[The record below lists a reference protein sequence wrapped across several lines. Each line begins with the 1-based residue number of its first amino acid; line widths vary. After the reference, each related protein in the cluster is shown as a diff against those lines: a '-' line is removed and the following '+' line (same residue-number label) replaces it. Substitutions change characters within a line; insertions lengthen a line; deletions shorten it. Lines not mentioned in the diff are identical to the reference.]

1 MLSFIKEDSI
11 IKAYNLNTTKLEPKD
26 REKSGLLKIEKDKIY
41 FHLDEKRYLELEII
55 GKAKEKEIKNAF
67 CSNAFLAAQV
77 LNLSKNQERQV
88 LELKCYFFKRP
99 IKILPE
105 ALNINFKDTIVEKL
119 LKDMGKDEK
128 LENFKENCILK
139 MAGLTYFVCVLPYED
154 ENKEDK
160 EDSEE
165 ILEEDF
171 SLLNTKGGLSVKRI
185 NNRHSYE
192 AIKLRPIKQE
202 LAPGLCL
209 FFQGS
214 LEFNDKTTK
223 TMRTSLLVQIQ
234 QDEKSYLKIWEKYL
248 IKSTQKSFNEAKEVR
263 VLKIESVEKEGENL
277 KIRFKPALDKNKM
290 EILKKKSQLKEGSDL
305 GVLEDLDTQ
314 NEESLINFISKQNKQ
329 TSPNNSEKKET
340 ITIKDISGDDFIIDY
355 NPSIKESDA
364 FYLNY
369 TGDLNT
375 LRKQYS
381 ALDKTKKGLSAN
393 PNLGLILN
401 IKENKE
407 NSDGDND
414 AADAMDEVLKEILSS
429 YKTKALGLTKRVKEK
444 VFKNDPTENQEK
456 AIKIALN
463 TPNIAIIQGPPGTG
477 KTTVINAICERLFE
491 EYPKDKNIK
500 GQILLC
506 AQGHDATNN
515 VRERI
520 KVGGLPTFK
529 FGYRNTEEQ
538 YKQNER
544 LYEQLREFAE
554 TLIESVRE
562 KLQSL
567 GDYENIEKILDLEKA
582 LRRYYSSPISELEF
596 LKEIEKNASFLNSS
610 MREKLSE
617 LKARQQKQEM
627 PANLSVIHALRTTQE
642 GFEDDGIMRNY
653 DLLESQFKENLTKE
667 DRELLES
674 FEPNLEKL
682 QELKIRLLEK
692 NAPKREYEISKP
704 NEDVVSLAN
713 DLLEILSSQSPNDK
727 RIRVLLEYLSVLER
741 NPWDLESLLKDY
753 NFVFSST
760 IGQHD
765 KALKEKETPYFDSVI
780 VDEAAKAN
788 PLELLMVM
796 ALAKERIILVGDD
809 RQLPH
814 YLDDEIGKKLEDE
827 SQDTQDEIEKAL
839 KDSMFKKLKERAQ
852 KLKELDGK
860 ERFITLNKQYRMHP
874 LLGGLVSGVFYE
886 PHNEGFE
893 SPLKE
898 EEHLIL
904 FKHNL
909 RFLDNKPL
917 AWIDVKNPKERRN
930 ADGSCYRESEIVAIK
945 KCLDDF
951 MEDEPNFTFGVI
963 TFFSEQKRRLEQALK
978 GYANLEIGTVDSFQ
992 GKEFDVVF
1000 LSSVRTSHTEG
1011 FGFLKDSPRLCV
1023 ALSRQKRALIVVGDR
1038 EKFETLEAK
1047 DKVSGLFEFLQLC
1060 KKEGKI
1066 LVFTEEE
1073 GKIS

>member
-1 MLSFIKEDSI
+1 
-11 IKAYNLNTTKLEPKD
+11 
-26 REKSGLLKIEKDKIY
+26 
-41 FHLDEKRYLELEII
+41 
-55 GKAKEKEIKNAF
+55 
-67 CSNAFLAAQV
+67 
-77 LNLSKNQERQV
+77 
-88 LELKCYFFKRP
+88 
-99 IKILPE
+99 
-105 ALNINFKDTIVEKL
+105 
-119 LKDMGKDEK
+119 
-128 LENFKENCILK
+128 
-139 MAGLTYFVCVLPYED
+139 
-154 ENKEDK
+154 
-160 EDSEE
+160 
-165 ILEEDF
+165 
-171 SLLNTKGGLSVKRI
+171 
-185 NNRHSYE
+185 
-192 AIKLRPIKQE
+192 
-202 LAPGLCL
+202 
-209 FFQGS
+209 
-214 LEFNDKTTK
+214 
-223 TMRTSLLVQIQ
+223 MRTSLLVQIQ

-248 IKSTQKSFNEAKEVR
+248 IKSAQKSFNEAKEVG
-263 VLKIESVEKEGENL
+263 VLKIESVSKEGENL

-314 NEESLINFISKQNKQ
+314 NEESLINLISKQNKQ

-369 TGDLNT
+369 TEDLNT
-375 LRKQYS
+375 LKKQYS

-407 NSDGDND
+407 DSDGVDG
-414 AADAMDEVLKEILSS
+414 VLKGILSS

-444 VFKNDPTENQEK
+444 VFKNELTENQEK
-456 AIKIALN
+456 AIEIALN
-463 TPNIAIIQGPPGTG
+463 TPDIAIIQGPPGTG

-554 TLIESVRE
+554 ILIESVRK

-567 GDYENIEKILDLEKA
+567 GDYENIEKILDLEEA
-582 LRRYYSSPISELEF
+582 LRCYYSSPISELEF
-596 LKEIEKNASFLNSS
+596 LKEIEKNASFLDSS

-617 LKARQQKQEM
+617 LKAGQQKQEM

-642 GFEDDGIMRNY
+642 GFEDDGIKRNY

-692 NAPKREYEISKP
+692 NAPKREYEIPKP
-704 NEDVVSLAN
+704 NEEVVSLAN

-760 IGQHD
+760 TGQHD

-796 ALAKERIILVGDD
+796 ALAKEHIILVGDD

-827 SQDTQDEIEKAL
+827 SQDAQDEIEKAL

-874 LLGGLVSGVFYE
+874 SLGKLVSGVFYE

-909 RFLDNKPL
+909 RNLDSKPC

-930 ADGSCYRESEIVAIK
+930 ADGSCYRESEIAAIK
-945 KCLDDF
+945 EHLDLF

-1000 LSSVRTSHTEG
+1000 LSSVRTHYTEG

-1023 ALSRQKRALIVVGDR
+1023 ALSHQKRALIVVGDR
-1038 EKFETLEAK
+1038 EKFETPEAK
-1047 DKVSGLFEFLQLC
+1047 DKVLGLFEFLQLC
-1060 KKEGKI
+1060 EKEGKI
-1066 LVFTEEE
+1066 L
-1073 GKIS
+1073 

>member
-1 MLSFIKEDSI
+1 MLSFIQEDSI

-26 REKSGLLKIEKDKIY
+26 REKLGLLKIEKDKIY

-77 LNLSKNQERQV
+77 LNLSQNQERQV

-99 IKILPE
+99 IKILLE

-119 LKDMGKDEK
+119 LKDMGKDKK
-128 LENFKENCILK
+128 LEDFKKTCILK

-154 ENKEDK
+154 ENKENK
-160 EDSEE
+160 ENSEE

-171 SLLNTKGGLSVKRI
+171 RLLNTKGGLSVKRALI
-185 NNRHSYE
+185 NDRHSYE

-202 LAPGLCL
+202 LPPGLCL

-223 TMRTSLLVQIQ
+223 TMRASLLVQIQ
-234 QDEKSYLKIWEKYL
+234 QDDKSYLKIWEKYL
-248 IKSTQKSFNEAKEVR
+248 IKSAQKSFNEAKEVG
-263 VLKIESVEKEGENL
+263 VLKIESVSKAGEDL
-277 KIRFKPALDKNKM
+277 RIRFKPALDKNKM
-290 EILKKKSQLKEGSDL
+290 EISIKKAQLREGSDL
-305 GVLEDLDTQ
+305 GVLEDLDLQ
-314 NEESLINFISKQNKQ
+314 NEESLINLISEQKKQISQ
-329 TSPNNSEKKET
+329 NNSQS
-340 ITIKDISGDDFIIDY
+340 ITIKGISGDDFIIDY
-355 NPSIKESDA
+355 NPSIKEGDA
-364 FYLNY
+364 FHLNY
-369 TGDLNT
+369 MGDLNT
-375 LRKQYS
+375 LKKQYS

-401 IKENKE
+401 IKEDKE
-407 NSDGDND
+407 DSDGDND
-414 AADAMDEVLKEILSS
+414 AADTMDEVLKEILSS
-429 YKTKALGLTKRVKEK
+429 YKTKALGLTKRVKDK
-444 VFKNDPTENQEK
+444 VFKNDPTKNQEK

-463 TPNIAIIQGPPGTG
+463 TPDIAIIQGPPGTG

-529 FGYRNTEEQ
+529 FGARNTEEQ
-538 YKQNER
+538 YKQDER

-567 GDYENIEKILDLEKA
+567 GDYENIEKILDLEEA
-582 LRRYYSSPISELEF
+582 LRRYLSSPISELEF

-610 MREKLSE
+610 MREEISQ

-642 GFEDDGIMRNY
+642 GFEDDGVMRNC
-653 DLLESQFKENLTKE
+653 DLLESQFKENLTQE
-667 DRELLES
+667 DRELLKS
-674 FEPNLEKL
+674 PKPNLEKL

-692 NAPKREYEISKP
+692 NAPKREYEIPKP
-704 NEDVVSLAN
+704 NEEVVSLAN

-727 RIRVLLEYLSVLER
+727 KIRVLLEYLSVLER
-741 NPWDLESLLKDY
+741 NPWDLDSLLKDY

-760 IGQHD
+760 TGQHD
-765 KALKEKETPYFDSVI
+765 KALKEKETPHFDSVI

-827 SQDTQDEIEKAL
+827 SQDVKDEIEKAL

-874 LLGGLVSGVFYE
+874 LLGGLVSGVFYK

-893 SPLKE
+893 SPLE
-898 EEHLIL
+898 EEH

-909 RFLDNKPL
+909 LDNKPL
-917 AWIDVKNPKERRN
+917 AWIDVKNTKEERN
-930 ADGSCYRESEIVAIK
+930 ADGSYYRESEIAAIK
-945 KCLDDF
+945 EYLDLF
-951 MEDEPNFTFGVI
+951 MKDEPNFTFGVI

-1000 LSSVRTSHTEG
+1000 LSSVRTHYTES

-1023 ALSRQKRALIVVGDR
+1023 ALSRQKRALIVAGDR
-1038 EKFETLEAK
+1038 EKFETPEAK

-1066 LVFTEEE
+1066 L
-1073 GKIS
+1073 

>member
-1 MLSFIKEDSI
+1 MLSFIQEDSI

-26 REKSGLLKIEKDKIY
+26 RKKSGLLKIEKDKIY
-41 FHLDEKRYLELEII
+41 FHLDEERYLELEII

-88 LELKCYFFKRP
+88 LELKCYFFKHP
-99 IKILPE
+99 IKILLE

-119 LKDMGKDEK
+119 LKGMGKDKK
-128 LENFKENCILK
+128 LEDFKKTCILK

-154 ENKEDK
+154 ENKENK
-160 EDSEE
+160 ENSEE

-171 SLLNTKGGLSVKRI
+171 RLLNTKGGLSVKRALI

-192 AIKLRPIKQE
+192 AISLRPIKQE
-202 LAPGLCL
+202 LPPGLCL

-248 IKSTQKSFNEAKEVR
+248 IKSTQKSFNEAKEVG

-290 EILKKKSQLKEGSDL
+290 EILIKKSQLKEGSDL
-305 GVLEDLDTQ
+305 GVLEGLDTQ
-314 NEESLINFISKQNKQ
+314 NEESLINFISKQKQQ
-329 TSPNNSEKKET
+329 TSPNNSEKKEP

-355 NPSIKESDA
+355 NPSIKEGDA

-369 TGDLNT
+369 MGDLNT
-375 LRKQYS
+375 LKKQYS
-381 ALDKTKKGLSAN
+381 ALDKTKKGLSVN

-407 NSDGDND
+407 DSDGDND
-414 AADAMDEVLKEILSS
+414 AIDTMDEVLKEILSS
-429 YKTKALGLTKRVKEK
+429 YKTKALGLTKRVKDK
-444 VFKNDPTENQEK
+444 VFKNDPTKNQEK
-456 AIKIALN
+456 AIEIALN
-463 TPNIAIIQGPPGTG
+463 TPDIAIIQGPPGTG

-529 FGYRNTEEQ
+529 FGARNIEEQ

-554 TLIESVRE
+554 ILIESVRK
-562 KLQSL
+562 KLQNL
-567 GDYENIEKILDLEKA
+567 GDYENTEKILDLEEA

-596 LKEIEKNASFLNSS
+596 LKEIEKNAIFLDSS

-642 GFEDDGIMRNY
+642 GFEDDGVMRNY
-653 DLLESQFKENLTKE
+653 DLLESQFKEDLTQE
-667 DRELLES
+667 DRELLKS
-674 FEPNLEKL
+674 PRPNLEKL

-692 NAPKREYEISKP
+692 NAPKREYEIPKP
-704 NEDVVSLAN
+704 NEEVVSLAN

-727 RIRVLLEYLSVLER
+727 KIRVLLEYLSVLER
-741 NPWDLESLLKDY
+741 NPWDLDNLLKDY

-760 IGQHD
+760 IGHHD

-827 SQDTQDEIEKAL
+827 SQDVQDEIEKAL

-874 LLGGLVSGVFYE
+874 LLGRLVSGVFYE

-898 EEHLIL
+898 EH

-909 RFLDNKPL
+909 LDNKPC
-917 AWIDVKNPKERRN
+917 AWIDVKNPKEERN
-930 ADGSCYRESEIVAIK
+930 ADGSYYRESEIAAIK

-1011 FGFLKDSPRLCV
+1011 FGFLKDSPCLCV

-1038 EKFETLEAK
+1038 EKFETPEAK

-1066 LVFTEEE
+1066 L
-1073 GKIS
+1073 

>member
-1 MLSFIKEDSI
+1 MLSFIQEDSI

-99 IKILPE
+99 IKILLE

-119 LKDMGKDEK
+119 LKGMGKDEK
-128 LENFKENCILK
+128 LENFKETCILK
-139 MAGLTYFVCVLPYED
+139 MAGLTYFVCVLPYEYED
-154 ENKEDK
+154 KEDK
-160 EDSEE
+160 ENSEE

-171 SLLNTKGGLSVKRI
+171 RLLNTKGGLSVKRTLI

-192 AIKLRPIKQE
+192 AIKLGPIKQE

-234 QDEKSYLKIWEKYL
+234 QDDKSYLKIWEKYL
-248 IKSTQKSFNEAKEVR
+248 IKSAQKSFNEAKEVG

-290 EILKKKSQLKEGSDL
+290 EILIKKSQLKKGSDL

-314 NEESLINFISKQNKQ
+314 NEESLINLVSKQNKQ
-329 TSPNNSEKKET
+329 TSPNNSEKT

-355 NPSIKESDA
+355 NPSIKEGDA

-369 TGDLNT
+369 MGDLNT
-375 LRKQYS
+375 LKKQYS

-407 NSDGDND
+407 ASDGDND
-414 AADAMDEVLKEILSS
+414 AADAMDEVLKAILSS
-429 YKTKALGLTKRVKEK
+429 YKTKALRLTKGVKEK
-444 VFKNDPTENQEK
+444 VFKNDPTENQKK
-456 AIKIALN
+456 AIEIALN
-463 TPNIAIIQGPPGTG
+463 TPDIAIIQGSPGTG

-529 FGYRNTEEQ
+529 FGARNIEEQ

-554 TLIESVRE
+554 ILIESVRK
-562 KLQSL
+562 KLQNL
-567 GDYENIEKILDLEKA
+567 GDYENTEKILDLEEA
-582 LRRYYSSPISELEF
+582 LRRYLSSPISELEF
-596 LKEIEKNASFLNSS
+596 LKEIEKNAIFLDSS

-642 GFEDDGIMRNY
+642 GFEDDGIKRNC
-653 DLLESQFKENLTKE
+653 DLLESQFKEDLTQE

-692 NAPKREYEISKP
+692 NAPKREYEIPKP
-704 NEDVVSLAN
+704 NEEVVSLAN

-727 RIRVLLEYLSVLER
+727 KIRVLLEYISVLER
-741 NPWDLESLLKDY
+741 NPWDLENLLKDY

-765 KALKEKETPYFDSVI
+765 KALKEKETLHFDSVI

-827 SQDTQDEIEKAL
+827 SQDVKDEIEKAL

-852 KLKELDGK
+852 KLKELDNK

-898 EEHLIL
+898 EP

-909 RFLDNKPL
+909 RFLGNKPL
-917 AWIDVKNPKERRN
+917 AWIDVKNSEERRN
-930 ADGSCYRESEIVAIK
+930 ADGSYYRDDEIAAIK
-945 KCLDDF
+945 ECLDLF

-963 TFFSEQKRRLEQALK
+963 TFFSEQKRLLEQALK

-1000 LSSVRTSHTEG
+1000 LSSVRTRHTEG

-1038 EKFETLEAK
+1038 EKFETPEAK

-1066 LVFTEEE
+1066 L
-1073 GKIS
+1073 

>member
-26 REKSGLLKIEKDKIY
+26 REKLGLLKIEKDKIY

-55 GKAKEKEIKNAF
+55 GEAKEKEIKNAF

-99 IKILPE
+99 IKILLE

-119 LKDMGKDEK
+119 LKDMGKDKK
-128 LENFKENCILK
+128 LEDFKKTCILK

-154 ENKEDK
+154 ENKENK
-160 EDSEE
+160 ENSEE

-171 SLLNTKGGLSVKRI
+171 RLLNTKGGLSVKRALI

-192 AIKLRPIKQE
+192 AIKLRPIKQG
-202 LAPGLCL
+202 LPPGLCL

-223 TMRTSLLVQIQ
+223 TMRTNLLVQIQ

-248 IKSTQKSFNEAKEVR
+248 IKSAQKSFNEAKEVG

-290 EILKKKSQLKEGSDL
+290 EILIKKSQLKKGSDL
-305 GVLEDLDTQ
+305 GVLEGLDPQ
-314 NEESLINFISKQNKQ
+314 NEESLINFISKQKQ
-329 TSPNNSEKKET
+329 QASPNNSET
-340 ITIKDISGDDFIIDY
+340 ITIKDINGDDFIIDY
-355 NPSIKESDA
+355 DPSIKEGDA
-364 FYLNY
+364 FHLNY
-369 TGDLNT
+369 MGDLNT
-375 LRKQYS
+375 LTKQYS
-381 ALDKTKKGLSAN
+381 ALDKTKKGSSVN

-401 IKENKE
+401 IKDDEE
-407 NSDGDND
+407 DSDSDND
-414 AADAMDEVLKEILSS
+414 AADTMDEVLKEILSS
-429 YKTKALGLTKRVKEK
+429 YQTRALGLIKRVEK
-444 VFKNDPTENQEK
+444 KIFKNDPTENQKK
-456 AIKIALN
+456 AIEIALN
-463 TPNIAIIQGPPGTG
+463 TPDIAIIQGPPGTG

-529 FGYRNTEEQ
+529 FGYRNPEEP

-554 TLIESVRE
+554 TLIESVRK
-562 KLQSL
+562 KLQNL
-567 GDYENIEKILDLEKA
+567 GDYENIEKILDLEEA

-596 LKEIEKNASFLNSS
+596 LKEIEKNAIFLDSS

-617 LKARQQKQEM
+617 LKASQQKQKM

-642 GFEDDGIMRNY
+642 GFEDDGIKRNC
-653 DLLESQFKENLTKE
+653 DLLESQFKEDLTQE
-667 DRELLES
+667 DRELLKS
-674 FEPNLEKL
+674 PKPNLEKL
-682 QELKIRLLEK
+682 QELKMRLLEK
-692 NAPKREYEISKP
+692 NAPKRKYEIPKP
-704 NEDVVSLAN
+704 NEEVVSLAN

-727 RIRVLLEYLSVLER
+727 KIRVLLEYLSVLER
-741 NPWDLESLLKDY
+741 NPWDLENLLKDY

-760 IGQHD
+760 IGHRD
-765 KALKEKETPYFDSVI
+765 KALKEKETSYFDSVI

-827 SQDTQDEIEKAL
+827 SQDVKDEIEKAL

-860 ERFITLNKQYRMHP
+860 ERFITLNMQYRMHL
-874 LLGGLVSGVFYE
+874 LLGGLVSGVFYK

-893 SPLKE
+893 SPLE
-898 EEHLIL
+898 EKP

-909 RFLDNKPL
+909 SKLDKKPL
-917 AWIDVKNPKERRN
+917 AWIDVKNTKEERN
-930 ADGSCYRESEIVAIK
+930 ADGSYYRESEIAAIK

-963 TFFSEQKRRLEQALK
+963 TFFSEQKRRLEQELK

-1000 LSSVRTSHTEG
+1000 LSSVRTHYTEG

-1038 EKFETLEAK
+1038 EKFETPEAK

-1066 LVFTEEE
+1066 L
-1073 GKIS
+1073 

>member
-26 REKSGLLKIEKDKIY
+26 REKSGLLKIEKNKIY
-41 FHLDEKRYLELEII
+41 FHLDEKRYLELEIV

-77 LNLSKNQERQV
+77 LNLSQNQERQV
-88 LELKCYFFKRP
+88 LELECYFFKHP

-105 ALNINFKDTIVEKL
+105 ALNINFKDTIVKKL

-128 LENFKENCILK
+128 LEDFKKTCILK
-139 MAGLTYFVCVLPYED
+139 MAGLTHFVCVLPYED
-154 ENKEDK
+154 ENKENK
-160 EDSEE
+160 ENSEE

-171 SLLNTKGGLSVKRI
+171 KLLNTKGGLSVKCALI

-202 LAPGLCL
+202 LPPSLCL

-234 QDEKSYLKIWEKYL
+234 KDEKSYLKIWEKYL
-248 IKSTQKSFNEAKEVR
+248 IKSAQKSFNEAKEVG

-290 EILKKKSQLKEGSDL
+290 EILKKSQLKKGSDL
-305 GVLEDLDTQ
+305 GVLEGLDTQ
-314 NEESLINFISKQNKQ
+314 NEESLINLISKQNKQ
-329 TSPNNSEKKET
+329 TSPNNSEK
-340 ITIKDISGDDFIIDY
+340 ITIKGISGDDFIIDY
-355 NPSIKESDA
+355 NPSIKEGDT
-364 FYLNY
+364 FHLNY
-369 TGDLNT
+369 MGDLNT
-375 LRKQYS
+375 LKKQYS
-381 ALDKTKKGLSAN
+381 ALDKTKKGLSTN

-407 NSDGDND
+407 ASDGDND
-414 AADAMDEVLKEILSS
+414 AADEMDEVLKEILSS

-444 VFKNDPTENQEK
+444 VFKNDPTPNQEK
-456 AIKIALN
+456 AIEIALN
-463 TPNIAIIQGPPGTG
+463 TPDIAIIQGPPGTG

-506 AQGHDATNN
+506 TQGHDATNN

-529 FGYRNTEEQ
+529 FGARNIEEQ

-554 TLIESVRE
+554 ILIESVRE
-562 KLQSL
+562 KLQKL
-567 GDYENIEKILDLEKA
+567 GDYENIEKILDLEEA
-582 LRRYYSSPISELEF
+582 FRRYYSSPISELEF
-596 LKEIEKNASFLNSS
+596 LKEIEKNAIFLDSS

-627 PANLSVIHALRTTQE
+627 PANLSVIHALRVTQE
-642 GFEDDGIMRNY
+642 GFEDDGIRRNY
-653 DLLESQFKENLTKE
+653 DLLESQFKENLTQE
-667 DRELLES
+667 DRELLKS
-674 FEPNLEKL
+674 PKPNLEKL

-692 NAPKREYEISKP
+692 NAPKKEYEIPKP
-704 NEDVVSLAN
+704 NEEVVSLAN

-727 RIRVLLEYLSVLER
+727 KIRVLLEYLSVLER

-760 IGQHD
+760 IGHHD

-796 ALAKERIILVGDD
+796 SLAKERIILVGDD

-814 YLDDEIGKKLEDE
+814 YLDDEIGKKLEDK
-827 SQDTQDEIEKAL
+827 SQDVKDEIEKAL

-874 LLGGLVSGVFYE
+874 LLGGLVSGVFYKPYGE
-886 PHNEGFE
+886 DFE
-893 SPLKE
+893 SPSLE
-898 EEHLIL
+898 EKP

-909 RFLDNKPL
+909 LDNKPL
-917 AWIDVKNPKERRN
+917 AWIDVKNTKEERN
-930 ADGSCYRESEIVAIK
+930 ADGSYYRESEIAAIK
-945 KCLDDF
+945 EYLDLF
-951 MEDEPNFTFGVI
+951 MKDEPNFTFGVI

-1000 LSSVRTSHTEG
+1000 LSSVRTHHTEG

-1038 EKFETLEAK
+1038 EKFETTEAK

-1066 LVFTEEE
+1066 L
-1073 GKIS
+1073 